1 VRVRRAAAILAAA
14 VALACGG
21 GGATTPSPS
30 PTPSGD
36 PAKLVVLDSASFD
49 ALVLAPARPS
59 LVKFQSPT

>member
-1 VRVRRAAAILAAA
+1 MRVRRAAAILAAA

-21 GGATTPSPS
+21 GGATTPSPAA
-30 PTPSGD
+30 TPSGD